1 MARSSEF
8 TKQEPEHLFIPNK
21 PPRKRKQNLQR
32 PIKLEEIDQSEK
44 VSEQLG
50 EVEEEEPPEEE
61 VEEDD

>member
-1 MARSSEF
+1 
-8 TKQEPEHLFIPNK
+8 
-21 PPRKRKQNLQR
+21 
-32 PIKLEEIDQSEK
+32 LEEIDQSEK